1 MDLKRIGKVVNT
13 FGIAGVLKIYTTT
26 NKIDERFKKGKE
38 VIINNNKYIINSF
51 SHKSFNCILLKL
63 EGVTNINEVQ
73 DLVNKDVFQDIVLE
87 DGEFFLDDIIGMDVY
102 SIDDKLLGV
111 VNDYREINDIYY
123 FVIENKLVPYIKN
136 RFVEKIDFKDKR
148 VILTQLGEETLL
160 WK

>member
-1 MDLKRIGKVVNT
+1 
-13 FGIAGVLKIYTTT
+13 
-26 NKIDERFKKGKE
+26 
-38 VIINNNKYIINSF
+38 
-51 SHKSFNCILLKL
+51 
-63 EGVTNINEVQ
+63 
-73 DLVNKDVFQDIVLE
+73 
-87 DGEFFLDDIIGMDVY
+87 MDVY

-160 WK
+160 